1 MDDSQTYMN
10 VKFEKADTQSPSRDG
25 LNSTFSELNIRKDEP
40 PINEDEDPPFASGCD
55 LLKSTYSVLKLRKD
69 ELLIDEDEDPPI
81 ASGCAKMSVTG
92 QAEGLDST
100 YSVLKLRK
108 DELLIDEDEDP
119 PIASGPAKMSV
130 TGQAEGLDSTYSVL
144 KLRKDEL
151 LIDEYEDPPTASGPA
166 EMSVTGHADSETS
179 TYTALNLGKDKL
191 LIDGLNST
199 YSVLNLRKDNLL
211 RDEYTDPPIA
221 PGPAGMS
228 VIAQAGPH
236 KQESKENFGNRSHRK
251 ICLLCLVTCALIA
264 IVAAVSIFV
273 SQTRQSL
280 ITSNRN
286 YRRLWEQHQ
295 EMNRTQ
301 RQYQQQVHE
310 LNSTLKSRT
319 FEHSRLHL
327 SQRNCLKN
335 ISALNNNLSNLENNF
350 TILNSELSE
359 LNQTHTDLRHECNQ
373 LETKYRI
380 ITETKDQICQ
390 YLNRRREQTC
400 PPYWTKEEG
409 RCYFISTSVKSYDGA
424 REHCSKF
431 DARLLEINSNVE
443 KNFVSNDVTRYT
455 AYWIGKCANRNV
467 ASYLLY
473 KVSYGWATCSK
484 CDSYA
489 WSYDC
494 KGEYRFICEK
504 SAYLYLDI
512 PEEIQGLCQQ
522 PVGPTSIK

>member
-10 VKFEKADTQSPSRDG
+10 VKFEKTDTQSPSRDG

-40 PINEDEDPPFASGCD
+40 PINEDEDPPFASGCGELPITAQTD

-166 EMSVTGHADSETS
+166 EMSVTGHA
-179 TYTALNLGKDKL
+179 
-191 LIDGLNST
+191 
-199 YSVLNLRKDNLL
+199 
-211 RDEYTDPPIA
+211 
-221 PGPAGMS
+221 
-228 VIAQAGPH
+228 GPH

-301 RQYQQQVHE
+301 HQYQQRVHE

-380 ITETKDQICQ
+380 ITETKAQICQ

-400 PPYWTKEEG
+400 PPDWTEEES
-409 RCYFISTSVKSYDGA
+409 RCYFMSTSVKSYDGA

-473 KVSYGWATCSK
+473 KVKYGWATCSK
-484 CDSYA
+484 CDSHA

-504 SAYLYLDI
+504 SAYLYPDI